1 MSKVTL
7 NLETESFNQLFEAIQ
22 TYQDDARNIINEV
35 FWDEGGALINEKI
48 MQLLPESGR
57 KWKGKKPAAKRSAPF
72 TQVNEN
78 LSVTVK
84 TKNAYHYLYFPDD
97 GSSTRKHAGQQDF
110 MYGGAIASQSDIINR
125 CVGRL
130 VEKFEQ

>member
-1 MSKVTL
+1 MSRVTL
-7 NLETESFNQLFEAIQ
+7 NLETESVNRLFEAIQ

-35 FWDEGGALINEKI
+35 FWNEGGALINEKI

-110 MYGGAIASQSDIINR
+110 MFSGAEMSQDEIVER
-125 CVGRL
+125 CLARL
-130 VEKFEQ
+130 VEKFS